1 MYIHMILSIVH
12 PVENFIIF
20 FKKRMGAGTSLTPDP
35 ECPLAKIHQEF
46 EMNMKC
52 ASVAMGL
59 DS

>member
-1 MYIHMILSIVH
+1 MILSIVH